1 MDVVDLKIWGI
12 NSFAITVS
20 LLDIDIVLK
29 ILLGI
34 TALGYTIHKWYL
46 MWKLNQ
52 IKIKEK
58 QNDS

>member
-1 MDVVDLKIWGI
+1 MDIVDLKIWGI

-20 LLDIDIVLK
+20 LLEIDIVLK

-34 TALGYTIHKWYL
+34 AALGYTIHKWYL

>member
-20 LLDIDIVLK
+20 LLDIDIALK

-34 TALGYTIHKWYL
+34 TALGYTVHKWYL